1 MSAASMWTAMQAA
14 IAAVT
19 PYQGSDPVASAAY
32 RAAVGQAMCTAII
45 SEQNSPVAWDGTNDR
60 ILDVGQFTSDSF
72 TSATSMPLHIACGD
86 GQEYEIDI
94 LGNPSAWVAA
104 AANSILQP
112 NNTTPTSNSFTLSQ
126 LLVDHTGAVSGTT
139 LSGAADGGFRL
150 DAGGAAILASKHTVF
165 TTTLS
170 KRVLSDSTSATST
183 ANYFSKSLITSWWSD
198 TTTGWSSLGT
208 IILPSAWTGQ
218 IVCRRIA

>member
-60 ILDVGQFTSDSF
+60 ILDVGQFTQDSF
-72 TSATSMPLHIACGD
+72 TAQTSMPLHIACGD
-86 GQEYEIDI
+86 GQIYEMRIV
-94 LGNPSAWVAA
+94 GSYTAAPAATNPY
-104 AANSILQP
+104 LQP
-112 NNTTPTSNSFTLSQ
+112 NNSVPATNSYQMSF
-126 LLVDHTGAVSGTT
+126 SGTYGAGT
-139 LSGAADGGFRL
+139 ADNSYIAAAADGGFRL
-150 DAGGAAILASKHTVF
+150 NQVAPINNLTATIW
-165 TTTLS
+165 
-170 KRVLSDSTSATST
+170 TST
-183 ANYFSKSLITSWWSD
+183 LYKSLQSRARGYETTDGNRWYTVDSIWND
-198 TTTGWSSLGT
+198 TTTVWSSLGT
-208 IILPSAWTGQ
+208 VIQPNAWTGQ